1 MSTKSRLIV
10 LAVSFVVL
18 LSYKLNAQTDSTPS
32 DTTSLVL
39 NKTTKVESI
48 GKNIIKINLLA
59 LTLRTITLQ
68 YERVIN
74 KYLSVAIAGRY
85 MPKASTPYK
94 NLIYNIVGED
104 DPEFKETLDNMLI
117 SNYALTPEVRFY
129 LGKKG
134 YGRGFYLAPSY
145 RYAYFTLNNL
155 AYSYY
160 DGDNQEGT
168 INMSGNMTANYGGFT
183 VGAQWAFG
191 KHLSL
196 DWWIF
201 APFFGV
207 ENTNL
212 SGITSEALSE
222 EIQNS
227 IKEELED
234 IELPYTTTS
243 VSVHEYGAAI
253 QLHGLTTGISTGLA
267 FGVRF

>member
-1 MSTKSRLIV
+1 MSKKSRLIV
-10 LAVSFVVL
+10 LAVSFVIL
-18 LSYKLNAQTDSTPS
+18 LSYKLNAQTDSIPS
-32 DTTSLVL
+32 DTATLVL
-39 NKTTKVESI
+39 NKTMKAGSS

-59 LTLRTITLQ
+59 LTIRTLTLQ

-74 KYLSVAIAGRY
+74 KYLSVAVAGRH
-85 MPKASTPYK
+85 MPKATIPYK
-94 NLIYNIVGED
+94 NMIYNRLGED
-104 DPEFKETLDNMLI
+104 DPDFKETLDNMLI
-117 SNYALTPEVRFY
+117 SNYAFTPEVRFY

-145 RYAYFTLNNL
+145 RYAYFALNNL
-155 AYSYY
+155 AYSYD
-160 DGDNQEGT
+160 DGNDQEGT

-183 VGAQWAFG
+183 VGAQWALG

-201 APFFGV
+201 APFIGV

-212 SGITSEALSE
+212 SGITSDALSE

-234 IELPYTTTS
+234 IELPYTTTT

-253 QLHGLTTGISTGLA
+253 QLHGLMTGISTGLA